1 MKIKENTINKW
12 TSVCISKSIHHAVLQ
27 DRASS
32 LQIQCTCTFKYGK
45 FNWSS
50 CMSLECPSTI
60 NKNLV
65 KEI

>member
-1 MKIKENTINKW
+1 MKNTINKW
-12 TSVCISKSIHHAVLQ
+12 TFICISKGHSSVLQ

-32 LQIQCTCTFKYGK
+32 LQIQCTFKYGK
-45 FNWSS
+45 FNLSS

-60 NKNLV
+60 KKNLV